1 MGAKHRQ
8 RELNM
13 IVSELKSLL
22 ASGTLPQMM
31 ASVLLASLCW
41 GTPECAQSQ
50 TDLELAEFYYNE
62 GSYPQAKLY
71 LEGIWRKN
79 KTNAVYT
86 MYYATLLALDDFD
99 AAEKVVKERLKR
111 RHKNSRST
119 ALVDL
124 GSLYL
129 HFDLREKAL
138 NAFTEALDNLQ
149 PGRPSA
155 VALANAFIKLDELDL
170 ALATYVRAEKM
181 GTTGFDYELAN
192 LQGMRGD
199 FEGMVDAYM
208 NLLSTKPNYLRT
220 VQNSLNRNLR
230 LTTIEDN
237 RELVRIS
244 LLRAIQTYP
253 DNTVFPELLVWH
265 FTQIRDFASS
275 VVHAKALDLRLD
287 EQGVRLME
295 LGNTAQANGDTET
308 ALACYRYVA
317 SKGPLNPYYFTA
329 RNEVLQVRFE
339 DLTSSVPADLDAMAS
354 LAEEYAASLRDLGV
368 RSETAMMVKDRAHLL
383 AFYLQRSR
391 EGINALESL
400 LNENNLNERVA
411 AACKLTLGD
420 IYVFEGL
427 IWDASLLFSQVV
439 LDFKNDPLG
448 HEAKFRNARVSYY
461 GGDFNWAQSQL
472 DALKASTSK
481 LISNDAID
489 LSLLISDNFNLDTL
503 TLPMEMYARADLL
516 RMQRKFN
523 EARTTLDSIATE
535 FPGHALED
543 EMLMMSADMFLEQD
557 LLDTAMILYREVVD
571 LHFDDITG
579 DDALW
584 MLADLSHNRLGD
596 LTAAQKLYEKLLFE
610 FPGSLNAVEA
620 RKRFRAL
627 RGDEIE

>member
-1 MGAKHRQ
+1 MSTSTSLPSHTERRILRRVWSCVVVATMAWMAPVDAGA
-8 RELNM
+8 
-13 IVSELKSLL
+13 
-22 ASGTLPQMM
+22 
-31 ASVLLASLCW
+31 
-41 GTPECAQSQ
+41 Q

-71 LEGIWRKN
+71 LDGIWKKN
-79 KTNAVYT
+79 KTNAVYQ

-99 AAEKVVKERLKR
+99 TAEKVVKERLKR

-129 HFDLREKAL
+129 HFDKRDAAL
-138 NAFTEALDNLQ
+138 EAFMEALDNLQ

-155 VALANAFIKLDELDL
+155 VSLANAFIKLDELDM
-170 ALATYVRAEKM
+170 ALATYERAEKL
-181 GTTGFDYELAN
+181 GSTGFEYELAN

-199 FEGMVDAYM
+199 FEGMIDAYM
-208 NLLSTKPNYLRT
+208 ALLSTKPNYLRT

-230 LTTIEDN
+230 LTTTEDN

-253 DNTVFPELLVWH
+253 DNTVYPELLVWH
-265 FTQIRDFASS
+265 FNQIRDFASS
-275 VVHAKALDLRLD
+275 VIHAKALDLRLQ

-295 LGNTAQANGDTET
+295 LGNTAQANGDVDT
-308 ALACYRYVA
+308 ALECYRYVA
-317 SKGPLNPYYFTA
+317 AKGPENPYYFTA
-329 RNEVLQVRFE
+329 RNEVLQVRF
-339 DLTSSVPADLDAMAS
+339 DALTAEVPADLDAMAQ
-354 LAEEYAASLRDLGV
+354 LADEYAASLRDLGV

-383 AFYLQRSR
+383 AFYLQRAD
-391 EGINALESL
+391 EGIEDLEALL
-400 LNENNLNERVA
+400 ANNDLNERVA

-427 IWDASLLFSQVV
+427 IWDASLLFSQIV
-439 LDFKNDPLG
+439 LDFKDDPLG

-472 DALKASTSK
+472 NALKASTSK

-489 LSLLISDNFNLDTL
+489 LSLLITDNFNLDTL
-503 TLPMEMYARADLL
+503 TLPMEMFARADLL
-516 RMQRKFN
+516 RMQRKFDD
-523 EARTTLDSIATE
+523 ARTTLDSLTTD
-535 FPGHALED
+535 FPGHVLED
-543 EMLMMSADMFLEQD
+543 EVLMMSADMFLEQGR
-557 LLDTAMILYREVVD
+557 LDTAMTLYQEVVD

-584 MLADLSHNRLGD
+584 MLADLTHHQLND
-596 LTAAQKLYEKLLFE
+596 EATAQTLYEKLLFD
-610 FPGSLNAVEA
+610 FPGSLHAVEA

-627 RGDEIE
+627 RGDDLE

>member
-1 MGAKHRQ
+1 MATMAWMVPVDAGA
-8 RELNM
+8 
-13 IVSELKSLL
+13 
-22 ASGTLPQMM
+22 
-31 ASVLLASLCW
+31 
-41 GTPECAQSQ
+41 Q

-71 LEGIWRKN
+71 LDGIWKKN
-79 KTNAVYT
+79 KTNAVYQ

-99 AAEKVVKERLKR
+99 TAEKVVKERLKR

-129 HFDLREKAL
+129 HFDKRDAAL
-138 NAFTEALDNLQ
+138 EAFIEALENLQ

-155 VALANAFIKLDELDL
+155 VSLANAFIKLDELDM
-170 ALATYVRAEKM
+170 ALATYERAEKL
-181 GTTGFDYELAN
+181 GSTGFEYELAN

-199 FEGMVDAYM
+199 FEGMIDAYM
-208 NLLSTKPNYLRT
+208 ALLSTKPNYLRT

-230 LTTIEDN
+230 LTTTEDN

-253 DNTVFPELLVWH
+253 DNTVYPELLVWH
-265 FTQIRDFASS
+265 FNQIRDFASS
-275 VVHAKALDLRLD
+275 VIHAKALDLRLQ

-295 LGNTAQANGDTET
+295 LGNTAQANGDVDT
-308 ALACYRYVA
+308 ALECYRYVA
-317 SKGPLNPYYFTA
+317 AKGPENPYYFTA
-329 RNEVLQVRFE
+329 RNEVLQVRF
-339 DLTSSVPADLDAMAS
+339 DALTAEVPADLGAMAQ
-354 LAEEYAASLRDLGV
+354 LADEYASSLRDLGV

-383 AFYLQRSR
+383 AFYLQRAD
-391 EGINALESL
+391 EGIEDLEALL
-400 LNENNLNERVA
+400 ANNDLNERVA

-427 IWDASLLFSQVV
+427 IWDASLLFSQIV
-439 LDFKNDPLG
+439 LDFKDDPLG

-472 DALKASTSK
+472 NALKASTSK

-489 LSLLISDNFNLDTL
+489 LSLLITDNFNLDTL
-503 TLPMEMYARADLL
+503 TLPMEMFARADLL
-516 RMQRKFN
+516 RMQRKFDD
-523 EARTTLDSIATE
+523 ARTTLDSLTTD
-535 FPGHALED
+535 FPGHVLED
-543 EMLMMSADMFLEQD
+543 EVLMMSADMFLEQGR
-557 LLDTAMILYREVVD
+557 LDTAMTLYQEVVD

-584 MLADLSHNRLGD
+584 MLADLTHHRLND
-596 LTAAQKLYEKLLFE
+596 EATAQTLYEKLLFD
-610 FPGSLNAVEA
+610 FPGSLHAVEA

-627 RGDEIE
+627 RGDDLE

>member
-1 MGAKHRQ
+1 MSTTTSLPSHTKRRVLRRIWSCVVVATMAWMAPVDAGA
-8 RELNM
+8 
-13 IVSELKSLL
+13 
-22 ASGTLPQMM
+22 
-31 ASVLLASLCW
+31 
-41 GTPECAQSQ
+41 Q

-71 LEGIWRKN
+71 LDGIWKKN
-79 KTNAVYT
+79 KTNAVYQ

-99 AAEKVVKERLKR
+99 TAEKVVKERLKR

-129 HFDLREKAL
+129 HFDKRDAAL
-138 NAFTEALDNLQ
+138 EAFMEALDNLQ

-155 VALANAFIKLDELDL
+155 VSLANAFIKLDELDM
-170 ALATYVRAEKM
+170 ALATYERAEKL
-181 GTTGFDYELAN
+181 GSTGFEYELAN

-199 FEGMVDAYM
+199 FEGMIDAYM
-208 NLLSTKPNYLRT
+208 ALLSTKPNYLRT

-230 LTTIEDN
+230 LTTTEDN

-253 DNTVFPELLVWH
+253 DNTVYPELLVWH
-265 FTQIRDFASS
+265 FNQIRDFASS
-275 VVHAKALDLRLD
+275 VIHAKALDLRLQ

-295 LGNTAQANGDTET
+295 LGNTAQANGDVDT
-308 ALACYRYVA
+308 ALECYRYVA
-317 SKGPLNPYYFTA
+317 AKGPENPYYFTA
-329 RNEVLQVRFE
+329 RNEVLQVRF
-339 DLTSSVPADLDAMAS
+339 DALTAEVPADLDAMAQ
-354 LAEEYAASLRDLGV
+354 LADEYAASLRDLGV

-383 AFYLQRSR
+383 AFYLQRADK
-391 EGINALESL
+391 GIEDLEALL
-400 LNENNLNERVA
+400 ANNDLNERVA

-427 IWDASLLFSQVV
+427 IWDASLLFSQIV
-439 LDFKNDPLG
+439 LDFKDDPLG

-472 DALKASTSK
+472 NALKASTSK

-489 LSLLISDNFNLDTL
+489 LSLLITDNFNLDTL
-503 TLPMEMYARADLL
+503 TLPMEMFARADLL
-516 RMQRKFN
+516 RMQRKFDD
-523 EARTTLDSIATE
+523 ARTTLDSLTTD
-535 FPGHALED
+535 FPGHVLED
-543 EMLMMSADMFLEQD
+543 EVLMMSADMFLEQGR
-557 LLDTAMILYREVVD
+557 LDTAMTLYQEVVD

-584 MLADLSHNRLGD
+584 MLADLTHHRLND
-596 LTAAQKLYEKLLFE
+596 EATAQTLYEKLLFD
-610 FPGSLNAVEA
+610 FPGSLHSVEA

-627 RGDEIE
+627 RGDDLE

>member
-1 MGAKHRQ
+1 MVA
-8 RELNM
+8 
-13 IVSELKSLL
+13 
-22 ASGTLPQMM
+22 TM
-31 ASVLLASLCW
+31 AWMAPVNAW
-41 GTPECAQSQ
+41 AQ

-71 LEGIWRKN
+71 LDGIWKKI
-79 KTNAVYT
+79 KTNAVYQ

-99 AAEKVVKERLKR
+99 TAEKVVKERLKR

-129 HFDLREKAL
+129 HFDKREAAL
-138 NAFTEALDNLQ
+138 EAFMEALDNLQ

-155 VALANAFIKLDELDL
+155 VSLANAFIKLDELDM
-170 ALATYVRAEKM
+170 ALATYERAEKL
-181 GTTGFDYELAN
+181 GSTGFEYELAN

-199 FEGMVDAYM
+199 FEGMIDAYM
-208 NLLSTKPNYLRT
+208 ALLSTKPNYLRT

-230 LTTIEDN
+230 LTTTEDN

-253 DNTVFPELLVWH
+253 DNTVYPELLVWH
-265 FTQIRDFASS
+265 FNQIRDFASS
-275 VVHAKALDLRLD
+275 VIHAKALDLRLQ

-295 LGNTAQANGDTET
+295 LGNTAQANGDVDT
-308 ALACYRYVA
+308 ALECYRYVA
-317 SKGPLNPYYFTA
+317 AKGPENPYYFTA
-329 RNEVLQVRFE
+329 RNEVLQVRF
-339 DLTSSVPADLDAMAS
+339 DALTAEVPADLDAMAQ
-354 LAEEYAASLRDLGV
+354 LADEYAASLRDLGV

-383 AFYLQRSR
+383 AFYLQRAD
-391 EGINALESL
+391 EGIEDLEALL
-400 LNENNLNERVA
+400 ANNDLNERVA

-427 IWDASLLFSQVV
+427 IWDASLLFSQIV
-439 LDFKNDPLG
+439 LDFKDDPLG

-472 DALKASTSK
+472 NALKASTSK

-489 LSLLISDNFNLDTL
+489 LSLLITDNFNLDTL
-503 TLPMEMYARADLL
+503 TLPMEMFARADLL
-516 RMQRKFN
+516 RMQRKFDD
-523 EARTTLDSIATE
+523 ARTTLDSLTTD
-535 FPGHALED
+535 FPGHVLED
-543 EMLMMSADMFLEQD
+543 EVLMMSAEVFLEQGR
-557 LLDTAMILYREVVD
+557 LDTAMTLYQEVVD

-584 MLADLSHNRLGD
+584 MLADLTHHRLND
-596 LTAAQKLYEKLLFE
+596 EATAQTLYEKLLFD
-610 FPGSLNAVEA
+610 FPGSLHAVEA

-627 RGDEIE
+627 RGDDLE

>member
-1 MGAKHRQ
+1 MSTSTSLPSHTKRRILRRVWSCVVVATMAWMAPVDAGA
-8 RELNM
+8 
-13 IVSELKSLL
+13 
-22 ASGTLPQMM
+22 
-31 ASVLLASLCW
+31 
-41 GTPECAQSQ
+41 Q

-71 LEGIWRKN
+71 LDGIWKKN
-79 KTNAVYT
+79 KTNAVYQ

-99 AAEKVVKERLKR
+99 TAEKVVKERLKR

-129 HFDLREKAL
+129 HFDKRDAAL
-138 NAFTEALDNLQ
+138 EAFMEALDNLQ

-155 VALANAFIKLDELDL
+155 VSLANAFIKLDELDM
-170 ALATYVRAEKM
+170 ALATYKRAEKL
-181 GTTGFDYELAN
+181 GSTGFEYELAN

-199 FEGMVDAYM
+199 FEGMIDAYM
-208 NLLSTKPNYLRT
+208 ALLSTKPNYLRT

-230 LTTIEDN
+230 LTTTEDN

-253 DNTVFPELLVWH
+253 DNTVYPELLVWH
-265 FTQIRDFASS
+265 FNQIRDFASS
-275 VVHAKALDLRLD
+275 VIHAKALDLRLQ

-295 LGNTAQANGDTET
+295 LGNTAQANGDVDT
-308 ALACYRYVA
+308 ALECYRYVA
-317 SKGPLNPYYFTA
+317 AKGPENPYYFTA
-329 RNEVLQVRFE
+329 RNEVLQVRF
-339 DLTSSVPADLDAMAS
+339 DALTAEVPADLDAMAQ
-354 LAEEYAASLRDLGV
+354 LADEYAASLRDLGV

-383 AFYLQRSR
+383 AFYLQRAD
-391 EGINALESL
+391 EGIEDLEALL
-400 LNENNLNERVA
+400 ANNDLNERVA

-427 IWDASLLFSQVV
+427 IWDASLLFSQIV
-439 LDFKNDPLG
+439 LDFKDDPLG

-472 DALKASTSK
+472 NALKASTSK

-489 LSLLISDNFNLDTL
+489 LSLLITDNFNLDTL
-503 TLPMEMYARADLL
+503 TLPMEMFARADLL
-516 RMQRKFN
+516 RMQRKFDD
-523 EARTTLDSIATE
+523 ARTTLDSLTTD
-535 FPGHALED
+535 FPGHVLED
-543 EMLMMSADMFLEQD
+543 EVLMMSADMFLEQGR
-557 LLDTAMILYREVVD
+557 LDTAMTLYQEVVD

-584 MLADLSHNRLGD
+584 MLADLTHHQLND
-596 LTAAQKLYEKLLFE
+596 EATAQTLYEKLLFD
-610 FPGSLNAVEA
+610 FPGSLHAVEA

-627 RGDEIE
+627 RGDDLE

>member
-1 MGAKHRQ
+1 MSTTTFLPSHTKRRVLRRVWSCVVVATMAWMAPVDAGA
-8 RELNM
+8 
-13 IVSELKSLL
+13 
-22 ASGTLPQMM
+22 
-31 ASVLLASLCW
+31 
-41 GTPECAQSQ
+41 Q

-71 LEGIWRKN
+71 LDGIWKKN
-79 KTNAVYT
+79 KTNAVYQ

-99 AAEKVVKERLKR
+99 TAEKVVKERLKR

-129 HFDLREKAL
+129 HFDKRDAAL
-138 NAFTEALDNLQ
+138 EAFMEALDNLQ

-155 VALANAFIKLDELDL
+155 VSLANAFIKLDELDM
-170 ALATYVRAEKM
+170 ALATYERAEKL
-181 GTTGFDYELAN
+181 GSTGFEYELAN

-199 FEGMVDAYM
+199 FEGMIDAYM
-208 NLLSTKPNYLRT
+208 ALLSTKPNYLRT

-230 LTTIEDN
+230 LTTTEDN

-253 DNTVFPELLVWH
+253 DNTVYPELLVWH
-265 FTQIRDFASS
+265 FNQIRDFASS
-275 VVHAKALDLRLD
+275 VIHAKALDLRLQ

-295 LGNTAQANGDTET
+295 LGNTAQANGDVDT
-308 ALACYRYVA
+308 ALECYRYVA
-317 SKGPLNPYYFTA
+317 AKGPDNPYYFTA
-329 RNEVLQVRFE
+329 RNEVLQVRF
-339 DLTSSVPADLDAMAS
+339 DALTAEVPADLDAMGQ
-354 LAEEYAASLRDLGV
+354 LADEYASSLRDLGV

-383 AFYLQRSR
+383 AFYLQRAD
-391 EGINALESL
+391 EGIEDLEALL
-400 LNENNLNERVA
+400 ANNDLNERVA

-427 IWDASLLFSQVV
+427 IWDASLLFSQIV
-439 LDFKNDPLG
+439 LDFKDDPLG

-472 DALKASTSK
+472 NALKASTSK

-489 LSLLISDNFNLDTL
+489 LSLLITDNFNLDTL
-503 TLPMEMYARADLL
+503 TLPMEMFARADLL
-516 RMQRKFN
+516 RMQRKFDD
-523 EARTTLDSIATE
+523 ARTTLDSLTTD
-535 FPGHALED
+535 FPGHVLED
-543 EMLMMSADMFLEQD
+543 EVLMMSADMFLEQGR
-557 LLDTAMILYREVVD
+557 LDTAMTLYQEVVD

-584 MLADLSHNRLGD
+584 MLADLTHHRLND
-596 LTAAQKLYEKLLFE
+596 EATAQTLYEKLLFD
-610 FPGSLNAVEA
+610 FPGSLHAVEA

-627 RGDEIE
+627 RGDDLE

>member
-1 MGAKHRQ
+1 MSTSTSLPSHTKRRILRRVWSCVVVATMAWMAPVDAGA
-8 RELNM
+8 
-13 IVSELKSLL
+13 
-22 ASGTLPQMM
+22 
-31 ASVLLASLCW
+31 
-41 GTPECAQSQ
+41 Q

-71 LEGIWRKN
+71 LDGIWKKN
-79 KTNAVYT
+79 KTNAVYQ

-99 AAEKVVKERLKR
+99 TAEKVVKERLKR

-124 GSLYL
+124 ASLYL
-129 HFDLREKAL
+129 HFDKRDAAL
-138 NAFTEALDNLQ
+138 EAFMEALDNLQ

-155 VALANAFIKLDELDL
+155 VSLANAFIKLDELDM
-170 ALATYVRAEKM
+170 ALATYERAEKL
-181 GTTGFDYELAN
+181 GSTGFEYELAN

-199 FEGMVDAYM
+199 FEGMIDAYM
-208 NLLSTKPNYLRT
+208 ALLSTKPNYLRT

-230 LTTIEDN
+230 LTTTEDN

-253 DNTVFPELLVWH
+253 DNTVYPELLVWH
-265 FTQIRDFASS
+265 FNQIRDFASS
-275 VVHAKALDLRLD
+275 VIHAKALDLRLQ

-295 LGNTAQANGDTET
+295 LGNTAQANGDVDT
-308 ALACYRYVA
+308 ALECYRYVA
-317 SKGPLNPYYFTA
+317 AKGPENPYYFTA
-329 RNEVLQVRFE
+329 RNEVLQVRF
-339 DLTSSVPADLDAMAS
+339 DALTAEVPADLDAMAQ
-354 LAEEYAASLRDLGV
+354 LADEYAASLRDLGV

-383 AFYLQRSR
+383 AFYLQRAD
-391 EGINALESL
+391 EGIEDLEALL
-400 LNENNLNERVA
+400 ANNDLNERVA

-427 IWDASLLFSQVV
+427 IWDASLLFSQIV
-439 LDFKNDPLG
+439 LDFKDDPLG

-472 DALKASTSK
+472 NALKASTSK

-489 LSLLISDNFNLDTL
+489 LSLLITDNFNLDTL
-503 TLPMEMYARADLL
+503 TLPMEMFARADLL
-516 RMQRKFN
+516 RMQRKFDD
-523 EARTTLDSIATE
+523 ARTTLDSLTTD
-535 FPGHALED
+535 FPGHVLED
-543 EMLMMSADMFLEQD
+543 EVLMMSADMFLEQGR
-557 LLDTAMILYREVVD
+557 LDTAMTLYQEVVD

-584 MLADLSHNRLGD
+584 MLADLTHHQLND
-596 LTAAQKLYEKLLFE
+596 EATAQTLYEKLLFD
-610 FPGSLNAVEA
+610 FPGSLHAVEA

-627 RGDEIE
+627 RGDDLE

>member
-1 MGAKHRQ
+1 MSTTTSLPSHTKRRVLRRVWSCVVVATMAWMAPVDAGA
-8 RELNM
+8 
-13 IVSELKSLL
+13 
-22 ASGTLPQMM
+22 
-31 ASVLLASLCW
+31 
-41 GTPECAQSQ
+41 Q

-71 LEGIWRKN
+71 LDGIWKKN
-79 KTNAVYT
+79 KTNAVYQ

-99 AAEKVVKERLKR
+99 TAEKVVKERLKR

-129 HFDLREKAL
+129 HFDKRDAAME
-138 NAFTEALDNLQ
+138 AFMEALDNLQ

-155 VALANAFIKLDELDL
+155 VSLANAFIKLDELDM
-170 ALATYVRAEKM
+170 ALATYERAEKL
-181 GTTGFDYELAN
+181 GSTGFEYELAN

-199 FEGMVDAYM
+199 FEGMIDAYM
-208 NLLSTKPNYLRT
+208 ALLSTKPNYLRT

-230 LTTIEDN
+230 LTTTEDN

-253 DNTVFPELLVWH
+253 DNTVYPELLVWH
-265 FTQIRDFASS
+265 FNQIRDFASS
-275 VVHAKALDLRLD
+275 VIHAKALDLRLQ

-295 LGNTAQANGDTET
+295 LGNTAQANGDVDT
-308 ALACYRYVA
+308 ALECYRYVA
-317 SKGPLNPYYFTA
+317 AKGPDNPYYFTA
-329 RNEVLQVRFE
+329 RNEVLQVRF
-339 DLTSSVPADLDAMAS
+339 DALTAEVPADLDAMAQ
-354 LAEEYAASLRDLGV
+354 LADEYAASLRDLGV

-383 AFYLQRSR
+383 AFYLQRAD
-391 EGINALESL
+391 EGIEDLEALL
-400 LNENNLNERVA
+400 ANNDLNERVA

-427 IWDASLLFSQVV
+427 IWDASLLFSQIV
-439 LDFKNDPLG
+439 LDFKDDPLG

-472 DALKASTSK
+472 NALKASTSK

-489 LSLLISDNFNLDTL
+489 LSLLITDNFNLDTL
-503 TLPMEMYARADLL
+503 TLPMEMFARADLL
-516 RMQRKFN
+516 RMQRKFDD
-523 EARTTLDSIATE
+523 ARTTLDSLTTD
-535 FPGHALED
+535 FPGHVLED
-543 EMLMMSADMFLEQD
+543 EVLMMSADMFLEQGR
-557 LLDTAMILYREVVD
+557 LDTAMTLYQEVVD

-584 MLADLSHNRLGD
+584 MLADLTHHRLND
-596 LTAAQKLYEKLLFE
+596 EATAQTLYEKLLFD
-610 FPGSLNAVEA
+610 FPGSLHAVEA

-627 RGDEIE
+627 RGDDLE

>member
-1 MGAKHRQ
+1 MNLPKPMPIVQ
-8 RELNM
+8 R
-13 IVSELKSLL
+13 LL
-22 ASGTLPQMM
+22 QAV
-31 ASVLLASLCW
+31 VLLACLGW
-41 GTPECAQSQ
+41 MTPQEAQGQ

-71 LEGIWRKN
+71 LEGIWKKN

-86 MYYATLLALDDFD
+86 MYYATLLALDDFNT
-99 AAEKVVKERLKR
+99 AEKVVKERLKR

-129 HFDLREKAL
+129 HFDRREQAL
-138 NAFTEALDNLQ
+138 EAFMEALENLQ

-155 VALANAFIKLDELDL
+155 VSLANAFIKLDELDM
-170 ALATYVRAEKM
+170 ALATYERAEKL

-208 NLLSTKPNYLRT
+208 ALLSTKPNYLRT

-237 RELVRIS
+237 RELVRVS
-244 LLRAIQTYP
+244 LLRAIQKYP

-265 FTQIRDFASS
+265 FNQIRDFASS
-275 VVHAKALDLRLD
+275 VIHAKALDLRLD

-308 ALACYRYVA
+308 ALECYRYVA
-317 SKGPLNPYYFTA
+317 SMGPSNPYYFTA

-339 DLTSSVPADLDAMAS
+339 VLTAEVPADLDAMAV

-383 AFYLQRSR
+383 AFYLQRAD
-391 EGINALESL
+391 EGIDALEAL
-400 LNENNLNERVA
+400 LAENDLNDRVA

-427 IWDASLLFSQVV
+427 IWDASLLFSQIV
-439 LDFKNDPLG
+439 LDFKDDPLG
-448 HEAKFRNARVSYY
+448 HEAKFRNARVSYF

-489 LSLLISDNFNLDTL
+489 LSLLITDNFNLDTL

-516 RMQRKFN
+516 RMQRKFDV
-523 EARTTLDSIATE
+523 ARTTLDSLTTA
-535 FPGHALED
+535 FPGHVLED
-543 EMLMMSADMFLEQD
+543 EVLMMSADMFLEQD
-557 LLDTAMILYREVVD
+557 RLDTAMTLYQEVVD

-584 MLADLSHNRLGD
+584 MLADLTHTRLGD
-596 LTAAQKLYEKLLFE
+596 MATAQTLYEKLLFD
-610 FPGSLNAVEA
+610 FPGSLHAVEA

-627 RGDEIE
+627 RGDELE

>member
-1 MGAKHRQ
+1 MSTSTFLPSHTKRRVLRRVWSCVMVATMAWMAPVDAGA
-8 RELNM
+8 
-13 IVSELKSLL
+13 
-22 ASGTLPQMM
+22 
-31 ASVLLASLCW
+31 
-41 GTPECAQSQ
+41 Q

-71 LEGIWRKN
+71 LDGIWKKN
-79 KTNAVYT
+79 KTNAVYQ

-99 AAEKVVKERLKR
+99 TAEKVVKERLKR

-129 HFDLREKAL
+129 HFDKRDAAL
-138 NAFTEALDNLQ
+138 EAFMEALDNLQ

-155 VALANAFIKLDELDL
+155 VSLANAFIKLDELDM
-170 ALATYVRAEKM
+170 ALATYERAEKL
-181 GTTGFDYELAN
+181 GSTGFEYELAN

-199 FEGMVDAYM
+199 FEGMIDAYM
-208 NLLSTKPNYLRT
+208 ALLSTKPNYLRT

-230 LTTIEDN
+230 LTTTEDN

-253 DNTVFPELLVWH
+253 DNTVYPELLVWH
-265 FTQIRDFASS
+265 FNQIRDFASS
-275 VVHAKALDLRLD
+275 VIHAKALDLRLQ

-295 LGNTAQANGDTET
+295 LGNTAQANGDVDT
-308 ALACYRYVA
+308 ALECYRYVA
-317 SKGPLNPYYFTA
+317 AKGPDNPYYFTA
-329 RNEVLQVRFE
+329 RNEVLQVRF
-339 DLTSSVPADLDAMAS
+339 DALTAEVPADLDAMAQ
-354 LAEEYAASLRDLGV
+354 LADEYAASLRDLGV

-383 AFYLQRSR
+383 AFYLQRAD
-391 EGINALESL
+391 EGIEDLEALL
-400 LNENNLNERVA
+400 ANNDLNERVA

-427 IWDASLLFSQVV
+427 IWDASLLFSQIV
-439 LDFKNDPLG
+439 LDFKDDPLG

-472 DALKASTSK
+472 NALKASTSK

-489 LSLLISDNFNLDTL
+489 LSLLITDNFNLDTL
-503 TLPMEMYARADLL
+503 TLPMEMFARADLL
-516 RMQRKFN
+516 RMQRKFDD
-523 EARTTLDSIATE
+523 ARTTLDSLTTD
-535 FPGHALED
+535 FPGHVLED
-543 EMLMMSADMFLEQD
+543 EVLMMSADMFLEQGR
-557 LLDTAMILYREVVD
+557 LDTAMTLYQEVVD

-584 MLADLSHNRLGD
+584 MLADLTHHRLND
-596 LTAAQKLYEKLLFE
+596 EATAQTLYEKLLFD
-610 FPGSLNAVEA
+610 FPGSLHAVEA

-627 RGDEIE
+627 RGDDLE

>member
-1 MGAKHRQ
+1 MSTSTSLPSHTKRRVLRRVWSCVVVATMAWMAPVDAGA
-8 RELNM
+8 
-13 IVSELKSLL
+13 
-22 ASGTLPQMM
+22 
-31 ASVLLASLCW
+31 
-41 GTPECAQSQ
+41 Q

-71 LEGIWRKN
+71 LDGIWKKN
-79 KTNAVYT
+79 KTNAVYQ

-99 AAEKVVKERLKR
+99 TAEKVVKERLKR

-129 HFDLREKAL
+129 HFDKRDAAL
-138 NAFTEALDNLQ
+138 EAFMEALDNLQ

-155 VALANAFIKLDELDL
+155 VSLANAFIKLDELDM
-170 ALATYVRAEKM
+170 ALATYERAEKL
-181 GTTGFDYELAN
+181 GSTGFEYELAN

-199 FEGMVDAYM
+199 FEGMIDAYM
-208 NLLSTKPNYLRT
+208 ALLSTKPNYLRT

-230 LTTIEDN
+230 LTTTEDN

-253 DNTVFPELLVWH
+253 DNTVYPELLVWH
-265 FTQIRDFASS
+265 FNQIRDFASS
-275 VVHAKALDLRLD
+275 VIHAKALDLRLQ

-295 LGNTAQANGDTET
+295 LGNTAQANGDVDT
-308 ALACYRYVA
+308 ALECYRYVA
-317 SKGPLNPYYFTA
+317 AKGPDNPYYFTA
-329 RNEVLQVRFE
+329 RNEVLQVRF
-339 DLTSSVPADLDAMAS
+339 DALTAEVPADLDAMAQ
-354 LAEEYAASLRDLGV
+354 LADEYAASLRDLGV

-383 AFYLQRSR
+383 AFYLQRAD
-391 EGINALESL
+391 EGIEDLEALL
-400 LNENNLNERVA
+400 ANNDLNERVA

-427 IWDASLLFSQVV
+427 IWDASLLFSQIV
-439 LDFKNDPLG
+439 LDFKDDPLG

-472 DALKASTSK
+472 NALKASTSK

-489 LSLLISDNFNLDTL
+489 LSLLITDNFNLDTL
-503 TLPMEMYARADLL
+503 TLPMEMFARADLL
-516 RMQRKFN
+516 RMQRKFDD
-523 EARTTLDSIATE
+523 ARTTLDSLTTD
-535 FPGHALED
+535 FPGHVLED
-543 EMLMMSADMFLEQD
+543 EVLMMSADMFLEQGR
-557 LLDTAMILYREVVD
+557 LDTAMTLYQEVVD

-584 MLADLSHNRLGD
+584 MLADLTHHRLND
-596 LTAAQKLYEKLLFE
+596 EATAQTLYEKLLFD
-610 FPGSLNAVEA
+610 FPGSLHAVEA

-627 RGDEIE
+627 RGDDLE

>member
-1 MGAKHRQ
+1 MMNSPKPTPIVQ
-8 RELNM
+8 RLLQVG
-13 IVSELKSLL
+13 ILL
-22 ASGTLPQMM
+22 ACLGWITPQV
-31 ASVLLASLCW
+31 AH
-41 GTPECAQSQ
+41 GQ

-71 LEGIWRKN
+71 LEGIWKKN

-99 AAEKVVKERLKR
+99 TAEKVVKERLKR

-129 HFDLREKAL
+129 HFDRRDQAL
-138 NAFTEALDNLQ
+138 EAFMEALENLQ

-155 VALANAFIKLDELDL
+155 VSLANAFIKLDELDM
-170 ALATYVRAEKM
+170 ALATYERAEKL

-208 NLLSTKPNYLRT
+208 ALLSTKPNYLRT

-237 RELVRIS
+237 RELVRVS
-244 LLRAIQTYP
+244 LLRAIQKYP

-265 FTQIRDFASS
+265 FNQIRDFASS
-275 VVHAKALDLRLD
+275 VIHAKALDLRLE

-295 LGNTAQANGDTET
+295 LGNTAQANGDTDT
-308 ALACYRYVA
+308 ALECYRYVA
-317 SKGPLNPYYFTA
+317 SKGPDNPYYFTA
-329 RNEVLQVRFE
+329 RNEVLQVRF
-339 DLTSSVPADLDAMAS
+339 DALTSEVPADLDAMGV

-368 RSETAMMVKDRAHLL
+368 RSETAMMVKDRAHIL
-383 AFYLQRSR
+383 AFYLQRAD
-391 EGINALESL
+391 EGIKSLEALLAEND
-400 LNENNLNERVA
+400 LNNRVA

-420 IYVFEGL
+420 IYVFQGL
-427 IWDASLLFSQVV
+427 IWDASLLFSQIV
-439 LDFKNDPLG
+439 LDFKDDPLG
-448 HEAKFRNARVSYY
+448 HEAKFRNARVSYF

-489 LSLLISDNFNLDTL
+489 LSLLITDNFNLDTL

-516 RMQRKFN
+516 RMQRKFDV
-523 EARTTLDSIATE
+523 ARITLDSLTTA
-535 FPGHALED
+535 FPGHVLED
-543 EMLMMSADMFLEQD
+543 EVLMMSADMFLEQD
-557 LLDTAMILYREVVD
+557 RLDTAMTLYQEVVD

-584 MLADLSHNRLGD
+584 MLADLTHNRLGD
-596 LTAAQKLYEKLLFE
+596 LATAQTLYEKLLFD
-610 FPGSLNAVEA
+610 FPGSLHAVEA

-627 RGDEIE
+627 RGDELE

>member
-1 MGAKHRQ
+1 M
-8 RELNM
+8 
-13 IVSELKSLL
+13 STTTSLPSHTKRRVL
-22 ASGTLPQMM
+22 RRVWTCVMVATM
-31 ASVLLASLCW
+31 AWMAPVDA
-41 GTPECAQSQ
+41 EAQ

-71 LEGIWRKN
+71 LDGIWKKN
-79 KTNAVYT
+79 KTNAVYQ

-99 AAEKVVKERLKR
+99 TAEKVVKERLKR

-129 HFDLREKAL
+129 HFDKRDAAL
-138 NAFTEALDNLQ
+138 EAFMEALDNLQ

-155 VALANAFIKLDELDL
+155 VSLANAFIKLDELDM
-170 ALATYVRAEKM
+170 ALATYERAEKL
-181 GTTGFDYELAN
+181 GSTGFEYELAN

-199 FEGMVDAYM
+199 FEGMIDAYM
-208 NLLSTKPNYLRT
+208 ALLSTKPNYLRT

-230 LTTIEDN
+230 LTTTEDN

-253 DNTVFPELLVWH
+253 DNTVYPELLVWH
-265 FTQIRDFASS
+265 FNQIRDFASS
-275 VVHAKALDLRLD
+275 VIHAKALDLRLQ

-295 LGNTAQANGDTET
+295 LGNTAQANGDVDT
-308 ALACYRYVA
+308 ALECYRYVA
-317 SKGPLNPYYFTA
+317 AKGPDNPYYFTA
-329 RNEVLQVRFE
+329 RNEVLQVRF
-339 DLTSSVPADLDAMAS
+339 DALTAEVPADLDAMAQ
-354 LAEEYAASLRDLGV
+354 LADEYAASLRDLGV

-383 AFYLQRSR
+383 AFYLQRAD
-391 EGINALESL
+391 EGIEDLEALL
-400 LNENNLNERVA
+400 ANNDLNERVA

-427 IWDASLLFSQVV
+427 IWDASLLFSQIV
-439 LDFKNDPLG
+439 LDFKDDPLG

-472 DALKASTSK
+472 NALKASTSK
-481 LISNDAID
+481 LISNDAIN
-489 LSLLISDNFNLDTL
+489 LSLLITDNFNLDTL
-503 TLPMEMYARADLL
+503 TLPMEMFARADLL
-516 RMQRKFN
+516 RMQRKFDD
-523 EARTTLDSIATE
+523 ARTTLDSLTTD
-535 FPGHALED
+535 FPGHVLED
-543 EMLMMSADMFLEQD
+543 EVLMMSADMFLEQGR
-557 LLDTAMILYREVVD
+557 LDTAMTLYQEVVD

-584 MLADLSHNRLGD
+584 MLADLTHHRLND
-596 LTAAQKLYEKLLFE
+596 EATAQTLYEKLLFD
-610 FPGSLNAVEA
+610 FPGSLHAVEA

-627 RGDEIE
+627 RGDDLE

>member
-1 MGAKHRQ
+1 MSTTTSLPSHTKRRVLRRVWSCVVVATMAWMAPVDAGA
-8 RELNM
+8 
-13 IVSELKSLL
+13 
-22 ASGTLPQMM
+22 
-31 ASVLLASLCW
+31 
-41 GTPECAQSQ
+41 Q

-71 LEGIWRKN
+71 LDGIWKKN
-79 KTNAVYT
+79 KTNAVYQ

-99 AAEKVVKERLKR
+99 TAEKVVKERLKR

-129 HFDLREKAL
+129 HFDKRDAAL
-138 NAFTEALDNLQ
+138 EAFMEALDNLQ

-155 VALANAFIKLDELDL
+155 VSLANAFIKLDELDM
-170 ALATYVRAEKM
+170 ALATYERAEKL
-181 GTTGFDYELAN
+181 GSTGFEYELAN

-199 FEGMVDAYM
+199 FEGMIDAYM
-208 NLLSTKPNYLRT
+208 ALLSTKPNYLRT

-230 LTTIEDN
+230 LTTTEDN

-253 DNTVFPELLVWH
+253 DNTVYPELLVWH
-265 FTQIRDFASS
+265 FNQIRDFASS
-275 VVHAKALDLRLD
+275 VIHAKALDLRLQ

-295 LGNTAQANGDTET
+295 LGNTAQANGDVDT
-308 ALACYRYVA
+308 ALECYRYVA
-317 SKGPLNPYYFTA
+317 AKGPDNPYYFTA
-329 RNEVLQVRFE
+329 RNEVLQVRF
-339 DLTSSVPADLDAMAS
+339 DALTAEVPADLDAMAQ
-354 LAEEYAASLRDLGV
+354 LADEYAASLRDLGV

-383 AFYLQRSR
+383 AFYLQRADK
-391 EGINALESL
+391 GIEDLEALL
-400 LNENNLNERVA
+400 ANNDLNERVA

-427 IWDASLLFSQVV
+427 IWDASLLFSQIV
-439 LDFKNDPLG
+439 LDFKDDPLG

-472 DALKASTSK
+472 NALKASTSK

-489 LSLLISDNFNLDTL
+489 LSLLITDNFNLDTL
-503 TLPMEMYARADLL
+503 TLPMEMFARADLL
-516 RMQRKFN
+516 RMQRKFDD
-523 EARTTLDSIATE
+523 ARTTLDSLTTD
-535 FPGHALED
+535 FPGHVLED
-543 EMLMMSADMFLEQD
+543 EVLMMSADMFLEQGR
-557 LLDTAMILYREVVD
+557 LDTAMTLYQEVVD

-584 MLADLSHNRLGD
+584 MLADLTHHRLND
-596 LTAAQKLYEKLLFE
+596 EATAQTLYEKLLFD
-610 FPGSLNAVEA
+610 FPGSLHAVEA

-627 RGDEIE
+627 RGDDLE

>member
-1 MGAKHRQ
+1 MSTTTSLPSHTKRRVLRRVWSCVMVATMAWMAPVDAGA
-8 RELNM
+8 
-13 IVSELKSLL
+13 
-22 ASGTLPQMM
+22 
-31 ASVLLASLCW
+31 
-41 GTPECAQSQ
+41 Q

-71 LEGIWRKN
+71 LDGIWKKN
-79 KTNAVYT
+79 KTNAVYQ

-99 AAEKVVKERLKR
+99 TAEKVVKERLKR

-129 HFDLREKAL
+129 HFDKRDAAL
-138 NAFTEALDNLQ
+138 EAFMEALDNLQ

-155 VALANAFIKLDELDL
+155 VSLANAFIKLDELDM
-170 ALATYVRAEKM
+170 ALATYERAEKL
-181 GTTGFDYELAN
+181 GSTGFEYELAN

-199 FEGMVDAYM
+199 FEGMIDAYM
-208 NLLSTKPNYLRT
+208 ALLSTKPNYLRT

-230 LTTIEDN
+230 LTTTEDN

-253 DNTVFPELLVWH
+253 DNTVYPELLVWH
-265 FTQIRDFASS
+265 FNQIRDFASS
-275 VVHAKALDLRLD
+275 VIHAKALDLRLQ

-295 LGNTAQANGDTET
+295 LGNTAQANGDVDT
-308 ALACYRYVA
+308 ALECYRYVA
-317 SKGPLNPYYFTA
+317 AKGPDNPYYFTA
-329 RNEVLQVRFE
+329 RNEVLQVRF
-339 DLTSSVPADLDAMAS
+339 DALTAEVPADLDAMAQ
-354 LAEEYAASLRDLGV
+354 LADEYASSLRDLGV

-383 AFYLQRSR
+383 AFYLQRAD
-391 EGINALESL
+391 EGIEDLEALL
-400 LNENNLNERVA
+400 ANNDLNERVA

-427 IWDASLLFSQVV
+427 IWDASLLFSQIV
-439 LDFKNDPLG
+439 LDFKDDPLG

-472 DALKASTSK
+472 NALKASTSK

-489 LSLLISDNFNLDTL
+489 LSLLITDNFNLDTL
-503 TLPMEMYARADLL
+503 TLPMEMFARADLL
-516 RMQRKFN
+516 RMQRKFDD
-523 EARTTLDSIATE
+523 ARTTLDSLTTD
-535 FPGHALED
+535 FPGHVLED
-543 EMLMMSADMFLEQD
+543 EVLMMSADMFLEQGR
-557 LLDTAMILYREVVD
+557 LDTAMTLYQEVVD

-584 MLADLSHNRLGD
+584 MLADLTHHRLND
-596 LTAAQKLYEKLLFE
+596 EATAQTLYEKLLFD
-610 FPGSLNAVEA
+610 FPGSLHAVEA

-627 RGDEIE
+627 RGDDVE

>member
-1 MGAKHRQ
+1 MSTTTSLPSHTKRRILRRVWSCVVVATMACMAPVDAGA
-8 RELNM
+8 
-13 IVSELKSLL
+13 
-22 ASGTLPQMM
+22 
-31 ASVLLASLCW
+31 
-41 GTPECAQSQ
+41 Q

-71 LEGIWRKN
+71 LDGIWKKN
-79 KTNAVYT
+79 KTNAVYQ

-99 AAEKVVKERLKR
+99 TAEKVVKERLKR

-129 HFDLREKAL
+129 HFDKRDAAL
-138 NAFTEALDNLQ
+138 EAFMEALDNLQ

-155 VALANAFIKLDELDL
+155 VSLANAFIKLDELDM
-170 ALATYVRAEKM
+170 ALATYERAEKL
-181 GTTGFDYELAN
+181 GSTGFEYELAN

-199 FEGMVDAYM
+199 FEGMIDAYM
-208 NLLSTKPNYLRT
+208 ALLSTKPNYLRT

-230 LTTIEDN
+230 LTTTEDN

-253 DNTVFPELLVWH
+253 DNTVYPELLVWH
-265 FTQIRDFASS
+265 FNQIRDFASS
-275 VVHAKALDLRLD
+275 VIHAKALDLRLQ

-295 LGNTAQANGDTET
+295 LGNTAQANGDVDT
-308 ALACYRYVA
+308 ALECYRYVA
-317 SKGPLNPYYFTA
+317 AKGPDNPYYFTA
-329 RNEVLQVRFE
+329 RNEVLQVRF
-339 DLTSSVPADLDAMAS
+339 DALTAEVPADLDAMAQ
-354 LAEEYAASLRDLGV
+354 LADEYATSLRDLGV

-383 AFYLQRSR
+383 AFYLQRAD
-391 EGINALESL
+391 EGIEDLEALL
-400 LNENNLNERVA
+400 ANNDLNERVA

-427 IWDASLLFSQVV
+427 IWDASLLFSQIV
-439 LDFKNDPLG
+439 LDFKDDPLG

-472 DALKASTSK
+472 NALKASTSK

-489 LSLLISDNFNLDTL
+489 LSLLITDNFNLDTL
-503 TLPMEMYARADLL
+503 TLPMEMFARADLL
-516 RMQRKFN
+516 RMQRKFDD
-523 EARTTLDSIATE
+523 ARTTLDSLTTD
-535 FPGHALED
+535 FPGHVLED
-543 EMLMMSADMFLEQD
+543 EVLMMSADMFLEQGR
-557 LLDTAMILYREVVD
+557 LDTAMTLYQEVVD

-584 MLADLSHNRLGD
+584 MLADLTHHRLND
-596 LTAAQKLYEKLLFE
+596 EATAQTLYEKLLFD
-610 FPGSLNAVEA
+610 FPGSLHAVEA

-627 RGDEIE
+627 RGDDLE

>member
-1 MGAKHRQ
+1 MSTSTFLLSHTKRRILRRVWSCVVVATMAWMAPVDAGA
-8 RELNM
+8 
-13 IVSELKSLL
+13 
-22 ASGTLPQMM
+22 
-31 ASVLLASLCW
+31 
-41 GTPECAQSQ
+41 Q

-71 LEGIWRKN
+71 LDGIWKKN
-79 KTNAVYT
+79 KTNAVYQ

-99 AAEKVVKERLKR
+99 TAEKVVKERLKR

-129 HFDLREKAL
+129 HFDKRDAAL
-138 NAFTEALDNLQ
+138 EAFMEALENLQ

-155 VALANAFIKLDELDL
+155 VSLANAFIKLDELDM
-170 ALATYVRAEKM
+170 ALATYQRAEKL
-181 GTTGFDYELAN
+181 GSIGFEYELAN

-199 FEGMVDAYM
+199 FEGMIDAYM
-208 NLLSTKPNYLRT
+208 ALLSTKPNYLRT

-230 LTTIEDN
+230 LTTTEDN

-253 DNTVFPELLVWH
+253 DNTVYPELLVWH
-265 FTQIRDFASS
+265 FNQIRDFASS
-275 VVHAKALDLRLD
+275 VIHAKALDLRLQ

-295 LGNTAQANGDTET
+295 LGNTAQANGDVDT
-308 ALACYRYVA
+308 ALECYRYVA
-317 SKGPLNPYYFTA
+317 AKGPDNPYYFTA
-329 RNEVLQVRFE
+329 RNEVLQVRF
-339 DLTSSVPADLDAMAS
+339 DALTAEVPADLDAMAQ
-354 LAEEYAASLRDLGV
+354 LADEYAASLRDLGV

-383 AFYLQRSR
+383 GFYLQRAD
-391 EGINALESL
+391 EGIEDLEALL
-400 LNENNLNERVA
+400 ANNDLNERVA

-427 IWDASLLFSQVV
+427 IWDASLLFSQIV
-439 LDFKNDPLG
+439 LDFKDDPLG

-472 DALKASTSK
+472 NALKASTSK

-489 LSLLISDNFNLDTL
+489 LSLLITDNFNLDTL
-503 TLPMEMYARADLL
+503 TLPMEMFARADLL
-516 RMQRKFN
+516 RMQRKFDD
-523 EARTTLDSIATE
+523 ARTTLDSLTTD
-535 FPGHALED
+535 FPGHVLED
-543 EMLMMSADMFLEQD
+543 EVLMMSADMFLEQGR
-557 LLDTAMILYREVVD
+557 LDTAMTLYQEVVD

-584 MLADLSHNRLGD
+584 MLADLTHHRLND
-596 LTAAQKLYEKLLFE
+596 EATAQTLYEKLLFD
-610 FPGSLNAVEA
+610 FPGSLHAVEA

-627 RGDEIE
+627 RGDDLE

>member
-1 MGAKHRQ
+1 MSTSTFLPSRPKRRVLRRVWSCVVVATMAWMAPVDAGA
-8 RELNM
+8 
-13 IVSELKSLL
+13 
-22 ASGTLPQMM
+22 
-31 ASVLLASLCW
+31 
-41 GTPECAQSQ
+41 Q

-71 LEGIWRKN
+71 LDGIWKKN
-79 KTNAVYT
+79 KTNAVYQ

-99 AAEKVVKERLKR
+99 TAEKVVKERLKR

-129 HFDLREKAL
+129 HFDKRDAAL
-138 NAFTEALDNLQ
+138 EAFMEALDNLQ

-155 VALANAFIKLDELDL
+155 VSLANAFIKLDELDM
-170 ALATYVRAEKM
+170 ALATYERAEKL
-181 GTTGFDYELAN
+181 GSTGFEYELAN

-199 FEGMVDAYM
+199 FEGMIDAYM
-208 NLLSTKPNYLRT
+208 ALLSTKPNYLRT

-230 LTTIEDN
+230 LTTTEDN

-253 DNTVFPELLVWH
+253 DNTVYPELLVWH
-265 FTQIRDFASS
+265 FNQIRDFASS
-275 VVHAKALDLRLD
+275 VIHAKALDLRLQ

-295 LGNTAQANGDTET
+295 LGNTAQANGDVDT
-308 ALACYRYVA
+308 ALECYRYVA
-317 SKGPLNPYYFTA
+317 AKGPENPYYFTA
-329 RNEVLQVRFE
+329 RNEVLQVRF
-339 DLTSSVPADLDAMAS
+339 DALTAEVPADLDAMAQ
-354 LAEEYAASLRDLGV
+354 LADEYAASLRDLGV

-383 AFYLQRSR
+383 AFYLQRAD
-391 EGINALESL
+391 EGIEDLEALL
-400 LNENNLNERVA
+400 ANNDLNERVA

-427 IWDASLLFSQVV
+427 IWDASLLFSQIV
-439 LDFKNDPLG
+439 LDFKDDPLG

-472 DALKASTSK
+472 NALKASTSK

-489 LSLLISDNFNLDTL
+489 LSLLITDNFNLDTL
-503 TLPMEMYARADLL
+503 TLPMEMFARADLL
-516 RMQRKFN
+516 RMQRKFDD
-523 EARTTLDSIATE
+523 ARTTLDSLTTD
-535 FPGHALED
+535 FPGHVLED
-543 EMLMMSADMFLEQD
+543 EVLMMSADMFLEQGR
-557 LLDTAMILYREVVD
+557 LDTAMTLYQEVVD

-584 MLADLSHNRLGD
+584 MLADLTHHRLND
-596 LTAAQKLYEKLLFE
+596 EATAQTLYEKLLFD
-610 FPGSLNAVEA
+610 FPGSLHAVEA

-627 RGDEIE
+627 RGDDLE

>member
-1 MGAKHRQ
+1 M
-8 RELNM
+8 
-13 IVSELKSLL
+13 SLPSHTKRRVL
-22 ASGTLPQMM
+22 RRVWSCVVVATM
-31 ASVLLASLCW
+31 AWMAPVDA
-41 GTPECAQSQ
+41 EAQ

-71 LEGIWRKN
+71 LDGIWKKN
-79 KTNAVYT
+79 KTNAVYQ

-99 AAEKVVKERLKR
+99 TAEKVVKERLKR

-129 HFDLREKAL
+129 HFDKRDAAL
-138 NAFTEALDNLQ
+138 EAFMEALENLQ

-155 VALANAFIKLDELDL
+155 VSLANAFIKLDELDM
-170 ALATYVRAEKM
+170 ALATYERAEKL
-181 GTTGFDYELAN
+181 GSTGFEYELAN

-199 FEGMVDAYM
+199 FEGMIDAYM
-208 NLLSTKPNYLRT
+208 ALLSTKPNYLRT

-230 LTTIEDN
+230 LTTTEDN

-253 DNTVFPELLVWH
+253 DNTVYPELLVWH
-265 FTQIRDFASS
+265 FNQIRDFASS
-275 VVHAKALDLRLD
+275 VIHAKALDLRLQ

-295 LGNTAQANGDTET
+295 LGNTAQANGDVDT
-308 ALACYRYVA
+308 ALECYRYVA
-317 SKGPLNPYYFTA
+317 AKGPDNPYYFTA
-329 RNEVLQVRFE
+329 RNEVLQVRF
-339 DLTSSVPADLDAMAS
+339 DALTAEVPADLDAMAQ
-354 LAEEYAASLRDLGV
+354 LADEYAASLRDLGV

-383 AFYLQRSR
+383 GFYLQRAD
-391 EGINALESL
+391 EGIEDLEALL
-400 LNENNLNERVA
+400 ANNDLNERVA

-427 IWDASLLFSQVV
+427 IWDASLLFSQIV
-439 LDFKNDPLG
+439 LDFKDDPLG

-472 DALKASTSK
+472 NALKASTSK

-489 LSLLISDNFNLDTL
+489 LSLLITDNFNLDTL
-503 TLPMEMYARADLL
+503 TLPMEMFARADLL
-516 RMQRKFN
+516 RMQRKFDD
-523 EARTTLDSIATE
+523 ARTTLDSLTTD
-535 FPGHALED
+535 FPGHVLED
-543 EMLMMSADMFLEQD
+543 EVLMMSADMFLEQGR
-557 LLDTAMILYREVVD
+557 LDTAMTLYQEVVD

-584 MLADLSHNRLGD
+584 MLADLTHHRLND
-596 LTAAQKLYEKLLFE
+596 EATAQTLYEKLLFD
-610 FPGSLNAVEA
+610 FPGSLHAVEA

-627 RGDEIE
+627 RGDDLE

>member
-1 MGAKHRQ
+1 MSTTTSLPSHTKRRVLRRIWSCVVVATMAWMAPVDAGA
-8 RELNM
+8 
-13 IVSELKSLL
+13 
-22 ASGTLPQMM
+22 
-31 ASVLLASLCW
+31 
-41 GTPECAQSQ
+41 Q

-71 LEGIWRKN
+71 LDGIWKKN
-79 KTNAVYT
+79 KTNAVYQ

-99 AAEKVVKERLKR
+99 TAEKVVKERLKR

-129 HFDLREKAL
+129 HFDKRDAAL
-138 NAFTEALDNLQ
+138 EAFMEALDNLQ

-155 VALANAFIKLDELDL
+155 VSLANAFIKLDELDM
-170 ALATYVRAEKM
+170 ALATYERAEKL
-181 GTTGFDYELAN
+181 GSTGFEYELAN

-199 FEGMVDAYM
+199 FEGMIDAYM
-208 NLLSTKPNYLRT
+208 ALLSTKPNYLRT

-230 LTTIEDN
+230 LTTTEDN

-253 DNTVFPELLVWH
+253 DNTVYPELLVWH
-265 FTQIRDFASS
+265 FNQIRDFASS
-275 VVHAKALDLRLD
+275 VIHAKALDLRLQ

-295 LGNTAQANGDTET
+295 LGNTAQANGDVDT
-308 ALACYRYVA
+308 ALECYRYVA
-317 SKGPLNPYYFTA
+317 AKGPDNPYYFTA
-329 RNEVLQVRFE
+329 RNEVLQVRF
-339 DLTSSVPADLDAMAS
+339 DALTAEVPADLDAMAQ
-354 LAEEYAASLRDLGV
+354 LADEYAASLRDLGV

-383 AFYLQRSR
+383 AFYLQRAD
-391 EGINALESL
+391 EGIEDLEALL
-400 LNENNLNERVA
+400 ANNDLNERVA

-427 IWDASLLFSQVV
+427 IWDASLLFSQIV
-439 LDFKNDPLG
+439 LDFKDDPLG

-472 DALKASTSK
+472 NALKASTSK

-489 LSLLISDNFNLDTL
+489 LSLLITDNFNLDTL
-503 TLPMEMYARADLL
+503 TLPMEMFARADLL
-516 RMQRKFN
+516 RMQRKFDD
-523 EARTTLDSIATE
+523 ARTTLDSLTTD
-535 FPGHALED
+535 FPGHVLED
-543 EMLMMSADMFLEQD
+543 EVLMMSADMFLEQGR
-557 LLDTAMILYREVVD
+557 LDTAMTLYQEVVD

-584 MLADLSHNRLGD
+584 MLADLTHHRLND
-596 LTAAQKLYEKLLFE
+596 EATAQTLYEKLLFD
-610 FPGSLNAVEA
+610 FPGSLHAVEA

-627 RGDEIE
+627 RGDDLE

>member
-1 MGAKHRQ
+1 MNPAKPMPIVHRLLQ
-8 RELNM
+8 VGL
-13 IVSELKSLL
+13 LL
-22 ASGTLPQMM
+22 ACLGWITPQ
-31 ASVLLASLCW
+31 AAH
-41 GTPECAQSQ
+41 GQ

-71 LEGIWRKN
+71 LEGIWKKN

-99 AAEKVVKERLKR
+99 TAEKVVKERLKR

-129 HFDLREKAL
+129 HFDRREQAL
-138 NAFTEALDNLQ
+138 EAFMEALENLQ

-155 VALANAFIKLDELDL
+155 VSLANAFIKLDELDM
-170 ALATYVRAEKM
+170 ALATYERAEKL

-208 NLLSTKPNYLRT
+208 ALLSTKPNYLRT

-237 RELVRIS
+237 RELVRVS
-244 LLRAIQTYP
+244 LLRAIQKYP

-265 FTQIRDFASS
+265 FNQIRDFASS

-308 ALACYRYVA
+308 ALECYRYVA
-317 SKGPLNPYYFTA
+317 SMGPSNPYYFTA

-339 DLTSSVPADLDAMAS
+339 VLTAEVPADLDAMAV

-383 AFYLQRSR
+383 AFYLQRAE
-391 EGINALESL
+391 EGIEALEAL
-400 LNENNLNERVA
+400 LAENDLNDRVA

-427 IWDASLLFSQVV
+427 IWDASLLFSQIV
-439 LDFKNDPLG
+439 LDFKDDPLG
-448 HEAKFRNARVSYY
+448 HEAKFRNARVSYF

-472 DALKASTSK
+472 NALKASTSK

-489 LSLLISDNFNLDTL
+489 LSLLITDNFNLDTL

-516 RMQRKFN
+516 RMQRKFDV
-523 EARTTLDSIATE
+523 ARTTLDSLTTA
-535 FPGHALED
+535 FPGHVLED
-543 EMLMMSADMFLEQD
+543 EVLMMSADMFLEQD
-557 LLDTAMILYREVVD
+557 RLDTAMTLYQEVVD

-584 MLADLSHNRLGD
+584 MLADLTHNRLGD
-596 LTAAQKLYEKLLFE
+596 LATAQTLYEKLLFD
-610 FPGSLNAVEA
+610 FPGSLHAVEA

-627 RGDEIE
+627 RGDELE

>member
-1 MGAKHRQ
+1 M
-8 RELNM
+8 
-13 IVSELKSLL
+13 SLPSHTKRRVL
-22 ASGTLPQMM
+22 RRVWSCVVVATM
-31 ASVLLASLCW
+31 AWMAPVDA
-41 GTPECAQSQ
+41 EAQ

-71 LEGIWRKN
+71 LDGIWKKN
-79 KTNAVYT
+79 KTNAVYQ

-99 AAEKVVKERLKR
+99 TAEKVVKERLKR

-129 HFDLREKAL
+129 HFDKRDAAL
-138 NAFTEALDNLQ
+138 EAFMEALENLQ

-155 VALANAFIKLDELDL
+155 VSLANAFIKLDELDM
-170 ALATYVRAEKM
+170 ALATYERAEKL
-181 GTTGFDYELAN
+181 GSTGFEYELAN

-199 FEGMVDAYM
+199 FEGMIDAYM
-208 NLLSTKPNYLRT
+208 ALLSTKPNYLRT

-230 LTTIEDN
+230 LTTTEDN

-253 DNTVFPELLVWH
+253 DNTVYPELLVWH
-265 FTQIRDFASS
+265 FNQIRDFASS
-275 VVHAKALDLRLD
+275 VIHAKALDLRLQ

-295 LGNTAQANGDTET
+295 LGNTAQANGDVDT
-308 ALACYRYVA
+308 ALECYRYVA
-317 SKGPLNPYYFTA
+317 AKGPDNPYYFTA
-329 RNEVLQVRFE
+329 RNEVLQVRF
-339 DLTSSVPADLDAMAS
+339 DALTAEVPADLDAMAQ
-354 LAEEYAASLRDLGV
+354 LADEYAASLRDLGV

-383 AFYLQRSR
+383 AFYLQRAD
-391 EGINALESL
+391 EGIEDLEALL
-400 LNENNLNERVA
+400 ANNDLNERVA

-427 IWDASLLFSQVV
+427 IWDASLLFSQIV
-439 LDFKNDPLG
+439 LDFKDDPLG

-472 DALKASTSK
+472 NALKASTSK

-489 LSLLISDNFNLDTL
+489 LSLLITDNFNLDTL
-503 TLPMEMYARADLL
+503 TLPMEMFARADLL
-516 RMQRKFN
+516 RMQRKFDD
-523 EARTTLDSIATE
+523 ARTTLDSLTTD
-535 FPGHALED
+535 FPGHVLED
-543 EMLMMSADMFLEQD
+543 EVLMMSADMFLEQGR
-557 LLDTAMILYREVVD
+557 LDTAMTLYQEVVD

-584 MLADLSHNRLGD
+584 MLADLTHHRLND
-596 LTAAQKLYEKLLFE
+596 EATAQTLYEKLLFD
-610 FPGSLNAVEA
+610 FPGSLHAVEA

-627 RGDEIE
+627 RGDDLE

>member
-1 MGAKHRQ
+1 MSTTTFLLSHTKRRVLRRVWSCVMVATMAWMAPVDAGA
-8 RELNM
+8 
-13 IVSELKSLL
+13 
-22 ASGTLPQMM
+22 
-31 ASVLLASLCW
+31 
-41 GTPECAQSQ
+41 Q

-71 LEGIWRKN
+71 LDGIWKKN
-79 KTNAVYT
+79 KTNAVYQ

-99 AAEKVVKERLKR
+99 TAEKVVKERLKR

-129 HFDLREKAL
+129 HFDKRDAAL
-138 NAFTEALDNLQ
+138 EAFMEALDNLQ

-155 VALANAFIKLDELDL
+155 VSLANAFIKLDELDM
-170 ALATYVRAEKM
+170 ALATYERAEKL
-181 GTTGFDYELAN
+181 GSTGFEYELAN

-199 FEGMVDAYM
+199 FEGMIDAYM
-208 NLLSTKPNYLRT
+208 ALLSTKPNYLRT

-230 LTTIEDN
+230 LTTTEDN

-253 DNTVFPELLVWH
+253 DNTVYPELLVWH
-265 FTQIRDFASS
+265 FNQIRDFASS
-275 VVHAKALDLRLD
+275 VIHAKALDLRLQ

-295 LGNTAQANGDTET
+295 LGNTAQANGDVDT
-308 ALACYRYVA
+308 ALECYRYVA
-317 SKGPLNPYYFTA
+317 AKGPDNPYYFTA
-329 RNEVLQVRFE
+329 RNEVLQVRF
-339 DLTSSVPADLDAMAS
+339 DALTAEVPADLDAMAQ
-354 LAEEYAASLRDLGV
+354 LADEYAASLRDLGV

-383 AFYLQRSR
+383 AFYLQRAD
-391 EGINALESL
+391 EGIEDLEALL
-400 LNENNLNERVA
+400 ANNDLNERVA

-427 IWDASLLFSQVV
+427 IWDASLLFSQIV
-439 LDFKNDPLG
+439 LDFKDDPLG

-472 DALKASTSK
+472 NALKASTSK

-489 LSLLISDNFNLDTL
+489 LSLLITDNFNLDTL
-503 TLPMEMYARADLL
+503 TLPMEMFARADLL
-516 RMQRKFN
+516 RMQRKFDD
-523 EARTTLDSIATE
+523 ARTTLDSLTTD
-535 FPGHALED
+535 FPGHVLED
-543 EMLMMSADMFLEQD
+543 EVLMMSADMFLEQGR
-557 LLDTAMILYREVVD
+557 LDTAMTLYQEVVD

-584 MLADLSHNRLGD
+584 MLADLTHHRLND
-596 LTAAQKLYEKLLFE
+596 EATAQTLYEKLLFD
-610 FPGSLNAVEA
+610 FPGSLHAVEA

-627 RGDEIE
+627 RGDDLE

>member
-1 MGAKHRQ
+1 MSTSTSLPSHTKRRVLRRVWSCVVVATMAWMAPVDAGA
-8 RELNM
+8 
-13 IVSELKSLL
+13 
-22 ASGTLPQMM
+22 
-31 ASVLLASLCW
+31 
-41 GTPECAQSQ
+41 Q

-71 LEGIWRKN
+71 LDGIWKKN
-79 KTNAVYT
+79 KTNAVYQ

-99 AAEKVVKERLKR
+99 TAEKVVKERLKR

-129 HFDLREKAL
+129 HFDKRDAAL
-138 NAFTEALDNLQ
+138 EAFMEALDNLQ

-155 VALANAFIKLDELDL
+155 VSLANAFIKLDELDM
-170 ALATYVRAEKM
+170 ALATYERAEKL
-181 GTTGFDYELAN
+181 GSTGFEYELAN

-199 FEGMVDAYM
+199 FEGMIDAYM
-208 NLLSTKPNYLRT
+208 ALLSTKPNYLRT

-230 LTTIEDN
+230 LTTTEDN

-253 DNTVFPELLVWH
+253 DNTVYPELLVWH
-265 FTQIRDFASS
+265 FNQIRDFASS
-275 VVHAKALDLRLD
+275 VIHAKALDLRLQ

-295 LGNTAQANGDTET
+295 LGNTAQANGDVDT
-308 ALACYRYVA
+308 ALECYRYVA
-317 SKGPLNPYYFTA
+317 AKGPDNPYYFTA
-329 RNEVLQVRFE
+329 RNEVLQVRF
-339 DLTSSVPADLDAMAS
+339 DALTAEVPADLDAMAQ
-354 LAEEYAASLRDLGV
+354 LADEYAASLRDLGV

-383 AFYLQRSR
+383 AFYLQRAD
-391 EGINALESL
+391 EGIEDLEALL
-400 LNENNLNERVA
+400 ANNDLNERVA

-427 IWDASLLFSQVV
+427 IWDASLLFSQIV
-439 LDFKNDPLG
+439 LDFKDDPLG

-461 GGDFNWAQSQL
+461 GGDFNWAQTQL
-472 DALKASTSK
+472 NALKASTSK

-489 LSLLISDNFNLDTL
+489 LSLLITDNFNLDTL
-503 TLPMEMYARADLL
+503 TLPMEMFARADLL
-516 RMQRKFN
+516 RMQRKFDD
-523 EARTTLDSIATE
+523 ARTTLDSLTTD
-535 FPGHALED
+535 FPGHVLED
-543 EMLMMSADMFLEQD
+543 EVLMMSADMFLEQGR
-557 LLDTAMILYREVVD
+557 LDTAMTLYQEVVD

-584 MLADLSHNRLGD
+584 MLADLTHHRLND
-596 LTAAQKLYEKLLFE
+596 EATAQTLYEKLLFD
-610 FPGSLNAVEA
+610 FPGSLHAVEA

-627 RGDEIE
+627 RGDDLE